1 MIFTPTFI
9 DFITESNF
17 LNLQNKLLSYD
28 ERNIG
33 MVEEIQLKGGKGIFT
48 EVKKE
53 DFFIIYK
60 TLDINNIDHYNDIY
74 FYKDFVTQNIKTLAT
89 FTINQIT
96 SIIKKDFLHNEL
108 ERKSYIALTIQNIK
122 HIDNQIFNAIY
133 LSNDIK
139 ILLSKQIELV
149 LENLYGNNLYDNLF
163 KFDEKIKLNMNK
175 IDILA
180 FFLLLRQKGIVKYP
194 YNAELGKLIDNHFL
208 YYDKTTDDYKEI
220 QHSNKLLS
228 EYGNG
233 SKSISKSITRLKDFF
248 TKDNFFHLK

>member
-9 DFITESNF
+9 DFTTESNF
-17 LNLQNKLLSYD
+17 LNLQNKFLSYD

-74 FYKDFVTQNIKTLAT
+74 FYKDFIIQNIKTLAT

-96 SIIKKDFLHNEL
+96 SIIKNDFLHNEL
-108 ERKSYIALTIQNIK
+108 ERKSYITLTIQNIK
-122 HIDNQIFNAIY
+122 HFDAQIFNATY

-139 ILLSKQIELV
+139 ILLSREIELV
-149 LENLYGNNLYDNLF
+149 LEYLYENNLSENLF
-163 KFDEKIKLNMNK
+163 KFDEKIQLKMNK
-175 IDILA
+175 NDILA
-180 FFLLLRQKGIVKYP
+180 FFILLRQKGIIKYP

-208 YYDKTTDDYKEI
+208 YFDKVTNDYKEI
-220 QHSNKLLS
+220 RHSNKLLS
-228 EYGNG
+228 DYENG
-233 SKSISKSITRLKDFF
+233 SRSVSKSITRLKNFF
-248 TKDNFFHLK
+248 TKDNFFQLK